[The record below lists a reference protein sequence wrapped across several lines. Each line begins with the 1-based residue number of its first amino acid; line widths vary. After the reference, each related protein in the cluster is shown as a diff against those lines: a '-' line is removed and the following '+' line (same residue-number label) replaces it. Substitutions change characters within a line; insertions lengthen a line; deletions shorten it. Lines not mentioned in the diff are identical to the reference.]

1 MYVPVKIGLDG
12 GMAVAELKFK
22 TCRDVGFCLRRH
34 FAMCYSF
41 FQLRMLRT
49 VYLSTVIREVPSG
62 SSALIKFD
70 ELFDSK
76 IQSFLPN
83 FQLPVDILHIYMA
96 K

>member
-1 MYVPVKIGLDG
+1 
-12 GMAVAELKFK
+12 
-22 TCRDVGFCLRRH
+22 
-34 FAMCYSF
+34 
-41 FQLRMLRT
+41 MLRT